1 MRPLLTSACLAG
13 ALLLVAG
20 HAAAQ
25 PASPDIEGLW
35 GSTMGQL
42 EFNVTERRDAQGQL
56 HREVSAP
63 YSRQNNSKVKGE
75 LRGAVLNGHWHE
87 PSSSV
92 QCATAREGTRYWGRI
107 QFTFNPTGDTFSGK
121 WGYCEE
127 VPERGWSGQ
136 REGPSRSAGMGSG
149 AAQPPAQAAQPRPR
163 WGGLGALAGAV
174 GGAVASNVGGRVGGY
189 TGAVIGNEVANAMV
203 TPPPAAGAQ
212 GGGGCGAAAGQPNA
226 AGRVAGAVGGALLD
240 RQLSRS
246 GVYNWA
252 VRSTMHNMLVD
263 GIACMLSPKERQQ
276 AAKATETAV
285 QRGVGATSEWKSTD
299 RPGVV
304 GRSTVASE
312 QKQASGAICRVVNDV
327 VIVNGEETTAQK
339 TMCRQPGATGFTLQ
353 T

>member
-13 ALLLVAG
+13 ALSLAAG
-20 HAAAQ
+20 SAAAQ
-25 PASPDIEGLW
+25 PAVASPDITGLW

-42 EFNVTERRDAQGQL
+42 EFNVTERRDAQGLL
-56 HREVSAP
+56 HNDVSAP
-63 YSRQNNSKVKGE
+63 YSRQPNAKVKGE
-75 LRGAVLNGHWHE
+75 LRGAVLTGHWHE

-107 QFTFNPTGDTFSGK
+107 QFTFNPSADTFSGK

-136 REGPSRSAGMGSG
+136 REGPSRSAAAPG
-149 AAQPPAQAAQPRPR
+149 AAQPPAQAQQRSR
-163 WGGLGALAGAV
+163 WGGLGGALAGAV
-174 GGAVASNVGGRVGGY
+174 ASGIGGRMGGY
-189 TGAVIGNEVANAMV
+189 TGAVIANQAANAMAA
-203 TPPPAAGAQ
+203 PPPAAGAQ
-212 GGGGCGAAAGQPNA
+212 GSGGCAGAGQPNA

-263 GIACMLSPKERQQ
+263 GIACMLSPKERVQ

-299 RPGVV
+299 RAGVV

-312 QKQASGAICRVVNDV
+312 QKQANGGVCRVVNDV